1 MSEHSS
7 WSASVLTEAEPSQS
21 PLFVCLSPRHVGL
34 STLLCLVGMMN
45 QQQQAHLQQ
54 QQRMLLQQRQMQQMQ
69 QQQQQRPQLEV
80 IFSASSI
87 VLLVESRLIQR

>member
-1 MSEHSS
+1 MHSS
-7 WSASVLTEAEPSQS
+7 WSASVLTEAEPSQG
-21 PLFVCLSPRHVGL
+21 PLFACLSPRHVGL

-45 QQQQAHLQQ
+45 QQQQAHLQ